1 MALAAARGLVR
12 LGWSALART
21 RVGPGSDAGVR
32 WGCVMRVIDPMRRSG
47 ACVRGFGG
55 SGTTTLLAVLAC
67 VVLVAGCVAGTV
79 RAADPSPA
87 PSASPAA
94 SPAPSTPADPFVG
107 HVVVTVTDDLVV
119 RSLPRVADD
128 SVIYRPYLPRG
139 TELRV
144 IGGPVKASGY
154 TWYEVVPVSFVLD
167 GHPAS
172 GWVAAAGKD
181 GESWIALPGTTPGS
195 GGVAK
200 STVPRATA
208 DPKAAKAAAASV
220 NAFGIDLYKRL
231 LADKTLDPKKGAVL
245 SPTSIAFALGM
256 ALAGAKG
263 DTATQMAKV
272 LHTAGWDPFGQGLNS
287 LDQALASRDAT
298 WKDRSGSDPGTR
310 HSLDLELT
318 NAAFAQQGWPIET
331 LYLDRIGRALGVGLG
346 LVDFIGHSTAAR
358 KTINA
363 WVSDATKKRI
373 RQLLGPGDVRPAT
386 RIALV
391 NAMYLKGEWEM
402 RTNGEPAFRPEETR
416 AAPFVRLGGSSV
428 RVPTM
433 MTVGGQVVPYV
444 RGTGWQATELRLV
457 GAPNGWESTAP
468 IAVTFVM
475 PADLPSFERKLT
487 PAQIGRIVTA
497 LDGQRRH
504 LRDDV
509 WYATH
514 EPGDCGLFPYSVR
527 LYLPRFDIDTR
538 AALEDGLASLGMADL
553 FDPAAADLTGITSQ
567 DQLFVGKVVHQ
578 AHIGVD
584 EKGVEAS
591 AVTAVLG
598 MTGGCLGPEPAKTI
612 TLRLDH
618 PFLFFVRDVE
628 TGAILFMGRVVDPSK
643 R

>member
-1 MALAAARGLVR
+1 MRTTG
-12 LGWSALART
+12 RT
-21 RVGPGSDAGVR
+21 RDGGRDRLAVGRAP
-32 WGCVMRVIDPMRRSG
+32 
-47 ACVRGFGG
+47 
-55 SGTTTLLAVLAC
+55 TLLAILAC
-67 VVLVAGCVAGTV
+67 AALVAGCAGLTV
-79 RAADPSPA
+79 RAAVPATSPV
-87 PSASPAA
+87 ASPAA
-94 SPAPSTPADPFVG
+94 SAPAQADPFVG
-107 HVVVTVTDDLVV
+107 KVVVTVTDDLVV
-119 RSLPRVADD
+119 RSQPRVADD

-144 IGGPVKASGY
+144 IDGPVKASGY
-154 TWYEVVPVSFVLD
+154 TWYQVIPVSFVLT
-167 GHPAS
+167 GRPAN
-172 GWVAAAGKD
+172 GWVAVAGKD
-181 GESWIALPGTTPGS
+181 GEPWIALPGTTPGS

-220 NAFGIDLYKRL
+220 TAFGVDLYRRL
-231 LADKTLDPKKGAVL
+231 LADGVIGSRSNAVL

-256 ALAGAKG
+256 TLAGAKG

-287 LDQALASRDAT
+287 LDQALAARDAT
-298 WKDRSGSDPGTR
+298 WRDEYGPSPTTI
-310 HSLDLELT
+310 HSLDLQLT
-318 NAAFAQQGWPIET
+318 DAAFAQQGWPIES
-331 LYLDRIGRALGVGLG
+331 LYLERIGRALGVGLG

-358 KTINA
+358 RTINA
-363 WVSDATKKRI
+363 WVSSSTKKRI
-373 RQLLGPGDVRPAT
+373 PALLGPNDVTPRT

-402 RTNGEPAFRPEETR
+402 RTNGDPAFQPEDTR

-433 MTVGGQVVPYV
+433 ATLGGQVVPYV
-444 RGTGWQATELRLV
+444 RGTGWQATELRLT
-457 GAPNGWESTAP
+457 GAAVDGTQTTP

-487 PAQIGRIVTA
+487 AAQVGRIVTS

-509 WYATH
+509 WYETK
-514 EPGDCGLFPYSVR
+514 EPGDCGLFPYSVQ
-527 LYLPRFDIDTR
+527 LSLPRFDVDTH
-538 AALEDGLASLGMADL
+538 AALEDTLGALGMTDL
-553 FDPAAADLTGITSQ
+553 FEPTAADLTGITAQ
-567 DQLFVGKVVHQ
+567 DRLFVSTVVHQ
-578 AHIGVD
+578 ANIGVD

-591 AVTAVLG
+591 AATAVLG
-598 MTGGCLGPEPAKTI
+598 MTGGCLGPSPAKTI
-612 TLRLDH
+612 TFRLDH
-618 PFLFFVRDVE
+618 PFLFFVRDIA